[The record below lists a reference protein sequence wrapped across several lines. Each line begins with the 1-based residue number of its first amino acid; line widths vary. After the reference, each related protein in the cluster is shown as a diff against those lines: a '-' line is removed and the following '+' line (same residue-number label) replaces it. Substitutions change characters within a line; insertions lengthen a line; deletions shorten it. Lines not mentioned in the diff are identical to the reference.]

1 MGITLKHT
9 GENFFPDGDKVGN
22 WGKRLGKTFFF
33 PQENNPFLSLLYIRR
48 FPRYPQ
54 GSFLQANLVGKMR
67 IEMWIELIQYF
78 E

>member
-9 GENFFPDGDKVGN
+9 GENFSPMGIK
-22 WGKRLGKTFFF
+22 WKLGKRLGKTFLF
-33 PQENNPFLSLLYIRR
+33 PQENNPFLSLLYIRA
-48 FPRYPQ
+48 FSPLSS
-54 GSFLQANLVGKMR
+54 GVFLAGKSSGENAR